1 MLTYSQGGLM
11 TTDKNT
17 SRSAPAYQEYAS
29 DILANRS
36 YRAMTLA
43 ERGLWD
49 TLRKE
54 CWVNGSV
61 PSSKIELAKYLGLPH
76 EKIVEVLTPNLMKW
90 FKELGSDLICPE
102 LDSYRL
108 ALEDRRQRLS
118 DGGRNGGRKTQASRR
133 NNNEPSLEARVK
145 PLSRDETSRD
155 EEKGRESSKKSLII
169 GETDKWLEDYGD
181 GKPTQ
186 DNAYFRQSKGY

>member
-1 MLTYSQGGLM
+1 MA
-11 TTDKNT
+11 TDKNT
-17 SRSAPAYQEYAS
+17 NRAAPAYQEYAS

-54 CWVNGSV
+54 CWVNSSV
-61 PSSKIELAKYLGLPH
+61 PSSKPELAKYLGIPQDMANEL
-76 EKIVEVLTPNLMKW
+76 LTPNLMKW
-90 FKELGSDLICPE
+90 FKVLGSDLSCPE
-102 LDSYRL
+102 LDSYKL

-118 DGGRNGGRKTQASRR
+118 DGGRNGGKKTQASRR

-155 EEKGRESSKKSLII
+155 GEKGRESSNRSLVP

-181 GKPTQ
+181 GKPTL
-186 DNAYFRQSKGY
+186 DNVYFRHSKGY

>member
-1 MLTYSQGGLM
+1 MA
-11 TTDKNT
+11 TDKNT
-17 SRSAPAYQEYAS
+17 NRAAPAYQEYAS

-49 TLRKE
+49 TIRKE

-61 PSSKIELAKYLGLPH
+61 PSSKPELAKYLGIPQDMANEL
-76 EKIVEVLTPNLMKW
+76 LTPNLMKW
-90 FKELGSDLICPE
+90 FKVLGSDLSCPE
-102 LDSYRL
+102 LDSYKL

-145 PLSRDETSRD
+145 PLSRDETSRNEQIRRGSTKENLSM
-155 EEKGRESSKKSLII
+155 EEHKEWIEDFENGESPLPNGYLNKSNR
-169 GETDKWLEDYGD
+169 Y
-181 GKPTQ
+181 
-186 DNAYFRQSKGY
+186 

>member
-1 MLTYSQGGLM
+1 M

-17 SRSAPAYQEYAS
+17 NRAAPAYQEYAS

-61 PSSKIELAKYLGLPH
+61 PSSKPELAKYLGIPQDMANEL
-76 EKIVEVLTPNLMKW
+76 LTPNLMKW
-90 FKELGSDLICPE
+90 FKVLGSDLSCPE
-102 LDSYRL
+102 LDSYKL

-118 DGGRNGGRKTQASRR
+118 DGGRNGGKKTQASRR

-145 PLSRDETSRD
+145 PLSRDETNRD
-155 EEKGRESSKKSLII
+155 EEKGRESSKKSLVI

-186 DNAYFRQSKGY
+186 DNAYFRHSKGY